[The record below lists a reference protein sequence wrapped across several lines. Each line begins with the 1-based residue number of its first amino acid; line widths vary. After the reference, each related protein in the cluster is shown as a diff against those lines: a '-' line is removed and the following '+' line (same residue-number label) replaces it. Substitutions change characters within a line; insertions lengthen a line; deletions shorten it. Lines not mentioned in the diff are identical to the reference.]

1 MLNLCFMK
9 ILSIK
14 SRIDKFLYLKTCI
27 NSKNLVLTTLL
38 SLGISISAYSQT
50 ISGTSDPCSNEN
62 ISYSFTQAGGFC
74 ADVPCTPTT
83 GAVKHSFVINDGW
96 TADPAGAAEIASP
109 TSLTTNIKWNCNSG
123 KSVNLKFT
131 AKCHTFT
138 PVTVT
143 VDGVTTTTCVE
154 ATTEQPTTKSI
165 VIKCP
170 IPLIIKGPTYITC
183 CDISQKNYYVEN
195 TFGQEVLWSVEN
207 GWAIV
212 GSKTGSSIQAI
223 AGSSGA
229 SQDVT
234 ITAGNI
240 GCNFETKAVSTIHV
254 SRTPII
260 VEDIAPS
267 LPWITQVCHDFDRDF
282 CVKPITTC
290 GKPTTYS
297 WTVAVG
303 NTQSGS
309 PPVINSTLINVNC
322 FRVNATA
329 SYKENNGY
337 VDITVTATTPCG
349 STSKTHR
356 ILLPYEEPPK
366 PTWTW
371 DGATGPL
378 CATSRN
384 VIFELTNQE
393 EGGEYEWTFDNGT
406 TSYALEGY
414 QVGTYFDE
422 FGPTWASNPNSNV
435 SLTIRAKN
443 VCGYSLL
450 NTTFL
455 ISAARFK
462 APNNPDCGGYTRK
475 RSEPNFV
482 NNRLICYP
490 SPANKLITIMKPS
503 NVKHGELKIYN
514 TIGKL
519 ESKYALD
526 SDISIN
532 TENWASGI
540 YYLYLTGNSQTFST
554 KIEIK
559 K

>member
-1 MLNLCFMK
+1 M
-9 ILSIK
+9 K

-27 NSKNLVLTTLL
+27 NGKNLVLTTLL

-74 ADVPCTPTT
+74 TAPACTTST
-83 GAVKHSFVINDGW
+83 GVIKTSTITNVGW
-96 TADPAGAAEIASP
+96 SVDLPGSASIASP
-109 TSLTTNIKWNCNSG
+109 TLTTTNITWNCAQGKLATLKYTAICTTYSG
-123 KSVNLKFT
+123 ASCT
-131 AKCHTFT
+131 ATI
-138 PVTVT
+138 
-143 VDGVTTTTCVE
+143 
-154 ATTEQPTTKSI
+154 AEQPTTMSI
-165 VIKCP
+165 NIKCP
-170 IPLIIKGPTYITC
+170 TSLIINGPTNIVC
-183 CDISQKNYYVEN
+183 CDVSSKSFSVGNL
-195 TFGQEVLWSVEN
+195 FGQTSLEWEVSTAT
-207 GWAIV
+207 GWEII

-290 GKPTTYS
+290 GTQTTYS

-303 NTQSGS
+303 NTKSGS
-309 PPVINSTLINVNC
+309 SPVINSTSASVNC
-322 FRVNATA
+322 YTVNASA
-329 SYKENNGY
+329 ANNENNGY

-349 STSKTHR
+349 SSSKTHR

-378 CATSRN
+378 CVTSRN
-384 VIFELTNQE
+384 VIFEITNQE

-406 TSYALEGY
+406 TSYTLEGY

-443 VCGYSLL
+443 ACGYSLL

-455 ISAARFK
+455 ISSSRFK
-462 APNNPDCGGYTRK
+462 APNDPDCGGYTRK
-475 RSEPNFV
+475 RSALNFV
-482 NNRLICYP
+482 NNKLICYP
-490 SPANKLITIMKPS
+490 SPANKLVTIMKPS
-503 NVKHGELKIYN
+503 NIKQGELKIYN
-514 TIGKL
+514 TIGKI
-519 ESKYALD
+519 ESIYSLD
-526 SDISIN
+526 SDMSIN

-540 YYLYLTGNSQTFST
+540 YYLYLTGNSKIYST